1 MKNYLP
7 REIFEEEHNMF
18 RETVRDFVNAE
29 IKPNVD
35 RWHEQGYCDR
45 EMFKK
50 AGDMGLL
57 GIMAPEEFGGGGM
70 ANDYRFNAI
79 VSEELAEADSGS
91 VIVGIQTVN
100 DLVIPY
106 LDRFGNDEQKRRF
119 LAPLIAGDKI
129 GALAMTEPGAG
140 ADLAGIRSVAR
151 KDDNGDFI
159 LNGAKTF
166 ISNGVQA
173 DFTLVVAVTNPE
185 AGRGGVSILILE
197 KGMDGYTQAGPLKK
211 VGLKS
216 QDTAELS
223 FEDVRVPKE
232 NLLGEEGAAFGYL
245 RTNLAQERLSIAVGS
260 IATSRRAF
268 DLVFQHSQDR
278 KTFGKRLIDHQAYG
292 WELAKMATEIQ
303 SAQSFVDAC
312 IMEKV
317 RGKLDEITG
326 AMVKYLTTE
335 LQIKVVN
342 QALQMHGGYGF
353 MLEYPIATHYLDSRV
368 QPIYGGPNEIMIEI
382 IARRM
387 AKGDKKNVPTDA
399 RRD

>member
-7 REIFEEEHNMF
+7 RDIFEEEHNMF
-18 RETVRDFVNAE
+18 REAVRDFVAAE
-29 IKPNVD
+29 VTPNVE
-35 RWHEQGYCDR
+35 RWHDQGYCDR
-45 EMFKK
+45 ELFQK
-50 AGDMGLL
+50 AGAQGFL
-57 GIMAPEEFGGGGM
+57 GMMAPEKFGGGGM
-70 ANDYRFNAI
+70 ANDYRFNA
-79 VSEELAEADSGS
+79 VLTEELTQADSGS
-91 VIVGIQTVN
+91 IIVGIQTIN

-106 LDRFGNDEQKRRF
+106 LDRFGNDEQKERF
-119 LAPLIAGDKI
+119 LKPLCAGEKIA
-129 GALAMTEPGAG
+129 ALAMTEPGAG
-140 ADLAGIRSVAR
+140 ADLAGIRSYAR
-151 KDDNGDFI
+151 KDDNGDYI
-159 LNGAKTF
+159 LNGSKTF

-185 AGRGGVSILILE
+185 AGRAGVSMLIIE
-197 KGMDGYTQAGPLKK
+197 DGMEGYTKTGPLKK

-223 FEDVRVPKE
+223 FEDVRIPKE

-260 IATSRRAF
+260 IATSRRAL
-268 DLVFQHSQDR
+268 DLVIKHSEDR
-278 KTFGKRLIDHQAYG
+278 KTFGNRLIDHQAYR

-303 SAQSFVDAC
+303 AAQSFVDAA

-317 RGKLDEITG
+317 RGTLDEVTG
-326 AMVKYLTTE
+326 AMTKYHTTE

-353 MLEYPIATHYLDSRV
+353 MMEYPIATHYLDSRV

-382 IARRM
+382 ISRRL
-387 AKGDKKNVPTDA
+387 AKGDK
-399 RRD
+399 

>member
-7 REIFEEEHNMF
+7 RTIFEEEHNMF
-18 RETVRDFVNAE
+18 REAARDFVQAE
-29 IKPNVD
+29 VAPNVE
-35 RWHEQGYCDR
+35 RWHEQGFCDR
-45 EMFKK
+45 ELFKK
-50 AGDMGLL
+50 AGQQGLL
-57 GIMAPEEFGGGGM
+57 GMMAPEEFGGGGM

-79 VSEELAEADSGS
+79 LSEELAEADSGS
-91 VIVGIQTVN
+91 VIVGIQTIN

-106 LDRFGNDEQKRRF
+106 LDRFGNDEQKERF
-119 LAPLIAGDKI
+119 LKPLCAGDKI
-129 GALAMTEPGAG
+129 AALAMTEPGAG
-140 ADLAGIRSVAR
+140 ADLAGIRTIAR

-159 LNGAKTF
+159 MNGAKTF

-173 DFTLVVAVTNPE
+173 DFTLVVAITNPE
-185 AGRGGVSILILE
+185 AGRAGVSMLIVE
-197 KGMDGYTQAGPLKK
+197 DGMEGYTKTGPLKK

-223 FEDVRVPKE
+223 FEDVRIPKE

-268 DLVFQHSQDR
+268 DLVFQHGKDR
-278 KTFGKRLIDHQAYG
+278 KTFGKRLVDHQAYG
-292 WELAKMATEIQ
+292 WELAKMVTEIQ

-317 RGKLDEITG
+317 EGNLDEVTG
-326 AMVKYLTTE
+326 AMAKYLTTE

-353 MLEYPIATHYLDSRV
+353 MMEYPIATHYLDSRV

-382 IARRM
+382 ISRRL
-387 AKGDKKNVPTDA
+387 AKSE
-399 RRD
+399 

>member
-7 REIFEEEHNMF
+7 RTIFEEEHNMF
-18 RETVRDFVNAE
+18 REAARDFVNAE
-29 IKPNVD
+29 VKPHVE

-45 EMFKK
+45 ELFKK
-50 AGDMGLL
+50 AGQQGLL
-57 GIMAPEEFGGGGM
+57 GMMAPEKFGGGGM

-79 VSEELAEADSGS
+79 LSEELAEADSGS
-91 VIVGIQTVN
+91 VIVGIQTIN

-106 LDRFGNDEQKRRF
+106 LTRFGNDEQKERF
-119 LAPLIAGDKI
+119 LKPLCAGDKI
-129 GALAMTEPGAG
+129 AALAMTEPGAG
-140 ADLAGIRSVAR
+140 ADLAGIRSIAR
-151 KDDNGDFI
+151 KDDNGDYI
-159 LNGAKTF
+159 LNGSKTF

-173 DFTLVVAVTNPE
+173 DFTLVVCVTNPE
-185 AGRGGVSILILE
+185 KGRAGVSMLIIE
-197 KGMDGYTQAGPLKK
+197 DGMEGYTKTGPLKK

-268 DLVFQHSQDR
+268 DLVFQHGKDR
-278 KTFGKRLIDHQAYG
+278 KTFGKRLVDHQAYG
-292 WELAKMATEIQ
+292 WELAKMVTEIQ

-317 RGKLDEITG
+317 EGNLDEVTG
-326 AMVKYLTTE
+326 AMAKYLTTE

-353 MLEYPIATHYLDSRV
+353 MMEYPIATHYLDSRV

-382 IARRM
+382 ISRRL
-387 AKGDKKNVPTDA
+387 AKSE
-399 RRD
+399 

>member
-7 REIFEEEHNMF
+7 RDIFEEEHNMF
-18 RETVRDFVNAE
+18 REAVRDFVAAE
-29 IKPNVD
+29 VKPNVE
-35 RWHEQGYCDR
+35 RWHDQGYCDR
-45 EMFKK
+45 ELFQK
-50 AGDMGLL
+50 AGAQGFL
-57 GIMAPEEFGGGGM
+57 GMMAPEKFGGGGM
-70 ANDYRFNAI
+70 ANDYRFNA
-79 VSEELAEADSGS
+79 VLTEELTQADSGS
-91 VIVGIQTVN
+91 IIVGIQTIN

-106 LDRFGNDEQKRRF
+106 LDRFGNDEQKERF
-119 LAPLIAGDKI
+119 LKPLCAGEKIA
-129 GALAMTEPGAG
+129 ALAMTEPGAG
-140 ADLAGIRSVAR
+140 ADLAGIRSYAR
-151 KDDNGDFI
+151 KDDNGDYI
-159 LNGAKTF
+159 LNGSKTF

-185 AGRGGVSILILE
+185 AGRAGVSMLIIE
-197 KGMDGYTQAGPLKK
+197 DGMEGYTKTGPLKK

-223 FEDVRVPKE
+223 FEDVRIPKE

-260 IATSRRAF
+260 IATSRRAL
-268 DLVFQHSQDR
+268 DLVIKHSEDR
-278 KTFGKRLIDHQAYG
+278 KTFGNRLIDHQAYR

-303 SAQSFVDAC
+303 AAQSFVDAA

-317 RGKLDEITG
+317 RGTLDEVTG
-326 AMVKYLTTE
+326 AMTKYHTTE

-353 MLEYPIATHYLDSRV
+353 MMEYPIATHYLDSRV

-382 IARRM
+382 ISRRL
-387 AKGDKKNVPTDA
+387 AKGDK
-399 RRD
+399 

>member
-7 REIFEEEHNMF
+7 RTIFEEEHNMF
-18 RETVRDFVNAE
+18 REAARDFVQAE
-29 IKPNVD
+29 VAPNVE
-35 RWHEQGYCDR
+35 RWHEQGFCDR
-45 EMFKK
+45 ELFKK
-50 AGDMGLL
+50 AGQQGLL
-57 GIMAPEEFGGGGM
+57 GMMAPEKFGGGGM

-79 VSEELAEADSGS
+79 LSEELAEADSGS
-91 VIVGIQTVN
+91 VIVGIQTIN

-106 LDRFGNDEQKRRF
+106 LTRFGNDEQKERF
-119 LAPLIAGDKI
+119 LKPLCAGDKI
-129 GALAMTEPGAG
+129 AALAMTEPGAG
-140 ADLAGIRSVAR
+140 ADLAGIRSIAR
-151 KDDNGDFI
+151 KDDNGDYI
-159 LNGAKTF
+159 LNGSKTF

-173 DFTLVVAVTNPE
+173 DFTLVVCVTNPE
-185 AGRGGVSILILE
+185 KGRAGVSMLIIE
-197 KGMDGYTQAGPLKK
+197 DGMEGYTKTGPLKK

-268 DLVFQHSQDR
+268 DLVFQHGKDR
-278 KTFGKRLIDHQAYG
+278 KTFGKRLVDHQAYG
-292 WELAKMATEIQ
+292 WELAKMVTEIQ

-317 RGKLDEITG
+317 EGNLDEVTG
-326 AMVKYLTTE
+326 AMAKYLTTE

-353 MLEYPIATHYLDSRV
+353 MMEYPIATHYLDSRV

-382 IARRM
+382 ISRRL
-387 AKGDKKNVPTDA
+387 AKSE
-399 RRD
+399 

>member
-7 REIFEEEHNMF
+7 RDIFEEEHNMF
-18 RETVRDFVNAE
+18 REAVRDFVAAE
-29 IKPNVD
+29 IKPNVE
-35 RWHEQGYCDR
+35 RWHDQGYCDR
-45 EMFKK
+45 ELFQK
-50 AGDMGLL
+50 AGAQGFL
-57 GIMAPEEFGGGGM
+57 GMMAPEKFGGGGM
-70 ANDYRFNAI
+70 ANDYRFNA
-79 VSEELAEADSGS
+79 VLTEELTQADSGS
-91 VIVGIQTVN
+91 IIVGIQTIN

-106 LDRFGNDEQKRRF
+106 LDRFGNDEQKERF
-119 LAPLIAGDKI
+119 LKPLCAGEKIA
-129 GALAMTEPGAG
+129 ALAMTEPGAG
-140 ADLAGIRSVAR
+140 ADLAGIRSYAR
-151 KDDNGDFI
+151 KDDNGDYI
-159 LNGAKTF
+159 LNGSKTF

-185 AGRGGVSILILE
+185 AGRAGVSMLIIE
-197 KGMDGYTQAGPLKK
+197 DGMEGYTKTGPLKK

-223 FEDVRVPKE
+223 FEDVRIPKE

-260 IATSRRAF
+260 IATSRRAL
-268 DLVFQHSQDR
+268 DLVIKHSEDR
-278 KTFGKRLIDHQAYG
+278 KTFGNRLIDHQAYR

-303 SAQSFVDAC
+303 AAQSFVDAA

-317 RGKLDEITG
+317 RGTLDEVTG
-326 AMVKYLTTE
+326 AMTKYHTTE

-353 MLEYPIATHYLDSRV
+353 MMEYPIATHYLDSRV

-382 IARRM
+382 ISRRL
-387 AKGDKKNVPTDA
+387 AKGDK
-399 RRD
+399 

>member
-7 REIFEEEHNMF
+7 RTIFEEEHNMF
-18 RETVRDFVNAE
+18 REACRAFVEAEVR
-29 IKPNVD
+29 PNVE

-45 EMFKK
+45 DLYKK
-50 AGDMGLL
+50 AGQQGLL
-57 GIMAPEEFGGGGM
+57 GVMAPEEFGGGGM
-70 ANDYRFNAI
+70 GSDYRFNAI
-79 VSEELAEADSGS
+79 LSEELANADSGS
-91 VIVGIQTVN
+91 VIVGIQTIN

-106 LDRFGNDEQKRRF
+106 LTRFGSDDQKERF
-119 LAPLIAGDKI
+119 LKPLCSGDKI
-129 GALAMTEPGAG
+129 AALAMTEPGAG
-140 ADLAGIRSVAR
+140 ADLAGIRSFAR
-151 KDDNGDFI
+151 KDENGDYI
-159 LNGAKTF
+159 LNGSKTF

-185 AGRGGVSILILE
+185 AGRAGVSMLIIE
-197 KGMDGYTQAGPLKK
+197 DGMEGYTKTGPLKK

-223 FEDVRVPKE
+223 FEDVRIPKE

-268 DLVFQHSQDR
+268 DLVYKHSQDR
-278 KTFGKRLIDHQAYG
+278 KTFGNRLIDHQAYR
-292 WELAKMATEIQ
+292 WELAKMATSIQ
-303 SAQSFVDAC
+303 AAQSFVDAA

-317 RGKLDEITG
+317 EGNLDEVTG
-326 AMVKYLTTE
+326 AMAKYHTTE
-335 LQIKVVN
+335 LQIEVVN

-353 MLEYPIATHYLDSRV
+353 MMEYPIATHYLDSRV

-382 IARRM
+382 ISRRL
-387 AKGDKKNVPTDA
+387 AKGA
-399 RRD
+399 

>member
-1 MKNYLP
+1 MKNFLP
-7 REIFEEEHNMF
+7 RNIFEEEHNMF
-18 RETVRDFVNAE
+18 REACRDFVAAE
-29 IKPNVD
+29 VAPNVD

-45 EMFKK
+45 SLFEK
-50 AGDMGLL
+50 AGQQGLL
-57 GIMAPEEFGGGGM
+57 GMMAPEEFGGGGQ
-70 ANDYRFNAI
+70 AGDYRFNA
-79 VSEELAEADSGS
+79 VLTEELTQADSGS
-91 VIVGIQTVN
+91 IIVGIQTIN

-106 LDRFGNDEQKRRF
+106 LDRFASDEQKERF
-119 LAPLIAGDKI
+119 LKPLCAGEKIA
-129 GALAMTEPGAG
+129 ALAMTEPGAG
-140 ADLAGIRSVAR
+140 ADLAGIRSIAR

-173 DFTLVVAVTNPE
+173 DFTLVVAITNPE
-185 AGRGGVSILILE
+185 AGRAGVSMLIVE
-197 KGMDGYTQAGPLKK
+197 DGMEGYTKTGPLKK
-211 VGLKS
+211 IGLKS

-268 DLVFQHSQDR
+268 DLVYKHSQDR
-278 KTFGKRLIDHQAYG
+278 KTFGNRLIDHQAYR

-303 SAQSFVDAC
+303 SAQSFVDAA
-312 IMEKV
+312 IEEKV
-317 RGKLDEITG
+317 NGNLDEITG
-326 AMVKYLTTE
+326 AMAKYLTTE

-342 QALQMHGGYGF
+342 EALQLHGGYGF
-353 MLEYPIATHYLDSRV
+353 MMEYPIATHYLDSRV

-382 IARRM
+382 ISRRL
-387 AKGDKKNVPTDA
+387 AKGDK
-399 RRD
+399 

>member
-7 REIFEEEHNMF
+7 RTIFEEEHNMF
-18 RETVRDFVNAE
+18 REAARDFVQAE
-29 IKPNVD
+29 VAPNVE
-35 RWHEQGYCDR
+35 RWHEQGFCDR
-45 EMFKK
+45 ELFKK
-50 AGDMGLL
+50 AGQQGLL
-57 GIMAPEEFGGGGM
+57 GMMAPEEFGGGGM

-79 VSEELAEADSGS
+79 LSEELAEADSGS
-91 VIVGIQTVN
+91 VIVGIQTIN

-106 LDRFGNDEQKRRF
+106 LTRFGNDEQKERF
-119 LAPLIAGDKI
+119 LKPLCAGDKI
-129 GALAMTEPGAG
+129 AALAMTEPGAG
-140 ADLAGIRSVAR
+140 ADLAGIRSIAR
-151 KDDNGDFI
+151 KDDNGDYI
-159 LNGAKTF
+159 LNGSKTF

-173 DFTLVVAVTNPE
+173 DFTLVVCVTNPE
-185 AGRGGVSILILE
+185 KGRAGVSMLIIE
-197 KGMDGYTQAGPLKK
+197 DGMEGYTKTGPLKK

-268 DLVFQHSQDR
+268 DLVFQHGKDR
-278 KTFGKRLIDHQAYG
+278 KTFGKRLVDHQAYG
-292 WELAKMATEIQ
+292 WELAKMVTEIQ

-317 RGKLDEITG
+317 EGNLDEVTG
-326 AMVKYLTTE
+326 AMAKYLTTE

-353 MLEYPIATHYLDSRV
+353 MMEYPIATHYLDSRV

-382 IARRM
+382 ISRRL
-387 AKGDKKNVPTDA
+387 AKSE
-399 RRD
+399 